1 MCTSYLAGEDIGPL
15 HIALVSYHHH
25 TQPGNNTSNPNPF
38 TRCQE
43 CMMQESGVDSREEE
57 CSNDD

>member
-1 MCTSYLAGEDIGPL
+1 MFTSYVASQV
-15 HIALVSYHHH
+15 ALESHHHH
-25 TQPGNNTSNPNPF
+25 TQSGNNTSNPNPF

-43 CMMQESGVDSREEE
+43 CMMQERRGADSCEEE

>member
-1 MCTSYLAGEDIGPL
+1 MYTSYVTSEVPL
-15 HIALVSYHHH
+15 QVALVNLHHH
-25 TQPGNNTSNPNPF
+25 IQSGNNTSNPNPF

-43 CMMQESGVDSREEE
+43 CMMQERRGADSCEEE

>member
-1 MCTSYLAGEDIGPL
+1 MFTSYLSSEGPL
-15 HIALVSYHHH
+15 QVALVSLHHH
-25 TQPGNNTSNPNPF
+25 IQSGNNTSNPNPF

-43 CMMQESGVDSREEE
+43 CMMQERGADSCEEE

>member
-1 MCTSYLAGEDIGPL
+1 MFTSYVASEGPL
-15 HIALVSYHHH
+15 QVALVSHHH
-25 TQPGNNTSNPNPF
+25 HISGNNTSTPNPF

-43 CMMQESGVDSREEE
+43 CMMQEIGVDSCEEE